1 MAHRGNTP
9 RQDQS
14 ARSRQNTPRTPRQT
28 RSKSW
33 DKSLQIAAESGP
45 AAKASLID
53 SSPSNVRSVKML
65 DAHNVNIDNCP
76 ASERSKPPEDSFGH
90 EQARTATLVAGVA
103 YDARA
108 IAVQSLGCCHVT
120 FMSALIPIKG
130 SQWPIRADTD
140 MDTWGI
146 ESHGQYTKFLAV
158 VEAPNLSRDYVPD
171 MGKEVEMYFDVEY
184 KFEKIP
190 VTEMW
195 PKDIDKVVNKFS
207 RKFQDAR
214 AAYSYTPNA
223 DGQTMDKVMAA
234 KDVSLSKEELNKI
247 RLDNTNTAWPL

>member
-1 MAHRGNTP
+1 
-9 RQDQS
+9 
-14 ARSRQNTPRTPRQT
+14 
-28 RSKSW
+28 
-33 DKSLQIAAESGP
+33 
-45 AAKASLID
+45 
-53 SSPSNVRSVKML
+53 ML

-130 SQWPIRADTD
+130 SQWPVRADTD

-195 PKDIDKVVNKFS
+195 PKGIDKVVNEFS

-234 KDVSLSKEELNKI
+234 KDVSLSKEELDKI
-247 RLDNTNTAWPL
+247 RLDNTNTAWPP

>member
-9 RQDQS
+9 RQDRS

-45 AAKASLID
+45 VAKASLID
-53 SSPSNVRSVKML
+53 SISIQP
-65 DAHNVNIDNCP
+65 
-76 ASERSKPPEDSFGH
+76 SERSKPPEDSFGH

-108 IAVQSLGCCHVT
+108 IA
-120 FMSALIPIKG
+120 
-130 SQWPIRADTD
+130 WPVRADTD

-195 PKDIDKVVNKFS
+195 PKGIDKVVNEFS

-234 KDVSLSKEELNKI
+234 KDVSLSKEELDKI
-247 RLDNTNTAWPL
+247 RLDNTNTAWPP